1 MANPKSSHEV
11 WSARVRE
18 VFKGLAIQDVSQ
30 FEATGSNRAIQIFVS
45 RESFSE
51 ALSQLRRSSNELGL
65 SFFED
70 LFAME
75 FQGGLLVTAKWTDT
89 SQFGRSLWLRV
100 VLPVTGTGE
109 LTELP
114 SLAQFWPAAIGS
126 ELEIE
131 VLFGIQ
137 FLNRPDF
144 GSDFSLD
151 HDHDHFGFPMR
162 RLGSSTEKAEQQ

>member
-1 MANPKSSHEV
+1 MENPKSSHEF
-11 WSARVRE
+11 WSTQVRE
-18 VFKGLAIQDVSQ
+18 VFKGLAIQGVSQ

-45 RESFSE
+45 KEAFPE
-51 ALSQLRRSSNELGL
+51 ALSHLRRSAIELGL

-100 VLPVTGTGE
+100 VLPVTGPSVR
-109 LTELP
+109 TELP

-126 ELEIE
+126 ELELE
-131 VLFGIQ
+131 VLFGIS

-162 RLGSSTEKAEQQ
+162 RLGSSPETAEQQ